1 VVSRND
7 AEFALQECGGAHHIT
22 SLRHQP
28 LSPILHAQFPH
39 SGPYFESRMNN
50 RREQVGWY
58 FYDWANSAFY
68 TTVVTV
74 FLGPYLTGV
83 AKAAAEALGEG
94 NEFIYPLGIKV
105 FYGSFFPYVVALS
118 VGLQMVFLPILGAIA
133 DYSHRKKQMLALFA
147 FIGAFA
153 TMGLYFLA
161 GTKYMLGGG
170 LFVLANLSYGA
181 SIVFYNSFLPDIA
194 TPQERDRVSSIGWA
208 IGYLG
213 GGLLLALNLFLF
225 AKAESFGLTTGQ
237 AVRISLASSG
247 AWWALFTLIPMATL
261 TNRQSQKQPMEGQSF
276 IAAGFKQL
284 RHTIA
289 TARGYPQTLLF
300 LIAYLLYNDGIQA
313 VIALASVFGAE
324 ELKLDQSAL
333 VQVILLVQFA
343 AFFGSLIFNWVA
355 KAIGS
360 KRAIVLS
367 LVIWTGVLVYAYGL
381 LQTKTQFFVLGAV
394 IAIVLG
400 GSQALSRSVYSLM
413 IPKGQEAEYFSL
425 YEVSDKGTS
434 WLAPLI
440 FGLALQFTGSY
451 RYAILSLV
459 VFFVVGLTLLARVN
473 VNQAAIEA
481 GNEVPAR
488 V

>member
-1 VVSRND
+1 
-7 AEFALQECGGAHHIT
+7 
-22 SLRHQP
+22 
-28 LSPILHAQFPH
+28 
-39 SGPYFESRMNN
+39 MKN

-74 FLGPYLTGV
+74 FLGPYLTGI
-83 AKAAAEALGEG
+83 ARAAAEALGAG
-94 NEFIYPLGIKV
+94 NEFVHPLGIKV

-147 FIGAFA
+147 YIGSFA
-153 TMGLYFLA
+153 TVGLYFLQ
-161 GTKYMLGGG
+161 GTNYMLGGG

-194 TPQERDRVSSIGWA
+194 SAEDRDRVSSVGWA

-213 GGLLLALNLFLF
+213 GGLLLAINLYLF
-225 AKAESFGLTTGQ
+225 SKAESFGLTAGQ

-247 AWWALFTLIPMATL
+247 AWWAVFTLIPLSTL
-261 TNRQSQKQPMEGQSF
+261 RNRLPVKEPPPGQPF
-276 IAAGFKQL
+276 IATGFKQL
-284 RHTIA
+284 IHTISS
-289 TARGYPQTLLF
+289 ARRYPQTLLF
-300 LIAYLLYNDGIQA
+300 LFAYLLYNDAIQA

-324 ELKLDQSAL
+324 ELKLEQSTL
-333 VQVILLVQFA
+333 VQVILMVQFA
-343 AFFGSLIFNWVA
+343 AFFGALLFNWVA
-355 KAIGS
+355 KATGS
-360 KRAIVLS
+360 KRAIMIS

-381 LQTKTQFFVLGAV
+381 LQTKLQFFILGAV

-434 WLAPLI
+434 WLAPLM

-451 RYAILSLV
+451 RVAILSLV
-459 VFFVVGLTLLARVN
+459 VFFIAGMALLARVN
-473 VNQAAIEA
+473 VRKAAIEA
-481 GNEVPAR
+481 GNEAPGKA
-488 V
+488 